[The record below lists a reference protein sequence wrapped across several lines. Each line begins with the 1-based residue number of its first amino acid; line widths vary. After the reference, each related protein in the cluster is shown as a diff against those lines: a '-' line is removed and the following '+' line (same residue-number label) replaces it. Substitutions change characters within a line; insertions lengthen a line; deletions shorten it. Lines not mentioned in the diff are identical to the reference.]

1 MNRIKDFVKQCTS
14 KVSDFVKQCTSK
26 VSARFKKIT
35 TCMAT
40 GAMTLNIGMTKVF
53 ADGDGDLG
61 KNATMDGLMSA
72 ILNIIFQIFRYVGIL
87 LLVWSI
93 AQIVMAFKNDDA
105 DSKQKGMMIA
115 VISVVLI
122 TLSFVLKPILS
133 SVGVNI

>member
-1 MNRIKDFVKQCTS
+1 MNRIK
-14 KVSDFVKQCTSK
+14 DFVKQCTSK

-53 ADGDGDLG
+53 ADDKASGNGDLG

-72 ILNIIFQIFRYVGIL
+72 ILDIIFQIFRYVGIL

-115 VISVVLI
+115 VISIVLI

>member
-1 MNRIKDFVKQCTS
+1 MNKIKDFVKQCTS
-14 KVSDFVKQCTSK
+14 R
-26 VSARFKKIT
+26 VSAKFKKIT

-40 GAMTLNIGMTKVF
+40 GVMTLNVGMTKVF
-53 ADGDGDLG
+53 ADDPPAASGELG

-87 LLVWSI
+87 LLVWSV

-115 VISVVLI
+115 VISIVLI
-122 TLSFVLKPILS
+122 TLSFVLKPILT

>member
-1 MNRIKDFVKQCTS
+1 MKKII
-14 KVSDFVKQCTSK
+14 DFVKQCTSK
-26 VSARFKKIT
+26 VSAKFKKVT
-35 TCMAT
+35 TCIST
-40 GAMTLNIGMTKVF
+40 GLMTLSMGMTKAF
-53 ADGDGDLG
+53 AEDKPVDDGDLG
-61 KNATMDGLMSA
+61 KNATMDGLMSS

-122 TLSFVLKPILS
+122 TLSFVLKPILNT
-133 SVGVNI
+133 VGVSI